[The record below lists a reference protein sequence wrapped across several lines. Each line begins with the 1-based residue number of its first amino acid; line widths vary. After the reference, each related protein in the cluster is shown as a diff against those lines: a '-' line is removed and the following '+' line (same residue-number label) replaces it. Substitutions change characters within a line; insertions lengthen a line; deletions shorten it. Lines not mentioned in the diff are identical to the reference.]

1 MKAKRNKYNNQKPV
15 FNGQKFDSNRELQ
28 RYKIL
33 LFLQKSG
40 KIKDLD
46 RQVKFLLIPTQKDE
60 KGKLIE
66 REVSYYADFVYT
78 DTETGLFVVEDVKG
92 IRTDAYIIKR
102 KLMYLLYG
110 VQVKE
115 V

>member
-1 MKAKRNKYNNQKPV
+1 MKAKRNKYNNQKPI
-15 FNGQKFDSNRELQ
+15 FNGQKFDSIKELQ

-33 LFLQKSG
+33 LFAEKSG
-40 KIKDLD
+40 KIQDLD

-60 KGKLIE
+60 KGKAIE

-78 DTETGLFVVEDVKG
+78 DTETGLLVVEDVKG
-92 IRTDAYIIKR
+92 VKTDAYIIKR
-102 KLMYLLYG
+102 KLMLALYG
-110 VQVKE
+110 IQIKE

>member
-15 FNGQKFDSNRELQ
+15 FNGQKFDSNKELQ

-33 LFLQKSG
+33 KSLEKSG
-40 KIKDLD
+40 RIQDLD

-60 KGKLIE
+60 KGKTVE
-66 REVSYYADFVYT
+66 REASYYADFVYT
-78 DTETGLFVVEDVKG
+78 DVKTGLLVVEDVKG
-92 IRTDAYIIKR
+92 VKTDAYILKR
-102 KLMYLLYG
+102 KLMLALYDIRI
-110 VQVKE
+110 KE